1 MKYCAQCGKEMIDEA
16 LFCPECGASV
26 TNPAPETA
34 EPVEAVVLSADA
46 QEEQEFLDMT
56 HRLLRWERKAWSISG
71 KACLIIGIVFAA
83 LFLLCAMAF
92 IAIGDE
98 MAIAGVVYIFIGMI
112 YGAMF
117 IGLGVI
123 SKIAADKTV
132 QYLDSMYT
140 DFRPTLD
147 RCGSVGMLIFSALL
161 GNVSPIFFIINFVR
175 IKSGRRVIERIL
187 ARQSETL

>member
-16 LFCPECGASV
+16 LFCPDCGAAV
-26 TNPAPETA
+26 TNPAPEAPAPA
-34 EPVEAVVLSADA
+34 EVMISDADA

-56 HRLLRWERKAWSISG
+56 HRILRWERKAWSISG

-83 LFLLCAMAF
+83 LFMLLSLAF
-92 IAIGDE
+92 FAIGDE
-98 MAIAGVVYIFIGMI
+98 MAIAGVAYIFMGLA

-132 QYLDSMYT
+132 QYLDRMYT

-147 RCGSVGMLIFSALL
+147 RCGSVGMLVFSALL

-187 ARQSETL
+187 ANQSEV

>member
-16 LFCPECGASV
+16 LFCPECGAAV
-26 TNPAPETA
+26 TNPAPEVA

-56 HRLLRWERKAWSISG
+56 HRILRWERKAWSIAG
-71 KACLIIGIVFAA
+71 KAFLITGIAFAA

-98 MAIAGVVYIFIGMI
+98 MAFAGTAYVFMGLI
-112 YGAMF
+112 YGGLF
-117 IGLGVI
+117 IGLGIVNR
-123 SKIAADKTV
+123 IAADKTA
-132 QYLDSMYT
+132 QYLDGMYT
-140 DFRPTLD
+140 DFRPALD
-147 RCGSVGMLIFSALL
+147 RCGSVGMLVFSVIL
-161 GNVSPIFFIINFVR
+161 GAISPIFFIINFVR

-187 ARQSETL
+187 ANQSGV